1 MATKGKEVTGWA
13 GWVAFAA
20 FMMILGGL
28 FQSIIGLTAI
38 VRDSFYV
45 VSPNYLLNID
55 ISTWGWI
62 HFLWSLLVILAGF
75 AILSGKVWGRIVGVI
90 IAGLTAVV
98 NMYYIPYYPI
108 WSLLVI
114 VVSFLVVYALVVHGD
129 ELAE

>member
-20 FMMILGGL
+20 FMMILAGL
-28 FQSIIGLTAI
+28 FQAIVGLTAI

-45 VSPNYLLNID
+45 VSPNYLLHIN

-62 HFLWSLLVILAGF
+62 HFLWSLVVILAGF
-75 AILSGKVWGRIVGVI
+75 GLLSGKMWARVVGVI
-90 IAGLTAVV
+90 VASLSALV

-108 WSLLVI
+108 WSLLII
-114 VVSFLVVYALVVHGD
+114 VVDFLVIWALVVHGD

>member
-1 MATKGKEVTGWA
+1 MATKNKEVTGWA

-28 FQSIIGLTAI
+28 FQAIVGLTAI
-38 VRDSFYV
+38 VKEGFYIAT
-45 VSPNYLLNID
+45 PNYLLSVD
-55 ISTWGWI
+55 ITTWGWI

-75 AILSGKVWGRIVGVI
+75 ALLSGKVWGRIVGI
-90 IAGLTAVV
+90 IVAGITALV

-108 WSLLVI
+108 WSILLIVVAFLVI
-114 VVSFLVVYALVVHGD
+114 YALLVHGD